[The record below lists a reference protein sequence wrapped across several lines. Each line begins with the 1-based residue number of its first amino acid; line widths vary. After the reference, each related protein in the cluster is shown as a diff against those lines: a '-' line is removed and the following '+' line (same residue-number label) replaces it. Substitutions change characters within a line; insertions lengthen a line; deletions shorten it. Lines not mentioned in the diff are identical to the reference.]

1 MTKSAA
7 KVRRRVGTRK
17 DTSEENRDAVDFK
30 NKIQPYRADLTGR
43 KQLHLL
49 RTFIEI
55 IAQWQDIVQD
65 EDSSVLGPATDIHRL
80 RGLKHLA
87 GGGDV
92 NGIHVSEE

>member
-17 DTSEENRDAVDFK
+17 DTSEEDRDAVDFK
-30 NKIQPYRADLTGR
+30 DEIQPYGADLIGR
-43 KQLHLL
+43 KQFYLL
-49 RTFIEI
+49 RTLIEI
-55 IAQWQDIVQD
+55 VSQWQDIVQD

-87 GGGDV
+87 GSRDV
-92 NGIHVSEE
+92 NGIHDR